1 MVPSFRLAALLCA
14 LLLPVAA
21 PPALAEGPV
30 LLTVTGDVSAP
41 NRGAVNPD
49 YDKLFVFNDVT
60 FDRAREFDLSDL
72 EKLPQE
78 TVRADFPKGGAETEF
93 SGPLLKDV
101 LAEAGASGQTLT
113 VQAMDGY
120 AIEVPLA
127 EMVEKGAV
135 VALERNGRPFGIGNF
150 GPTQI
155 VFPRGDRPD
164 LKDMPDDWWIW
175 EIYHINVK

>member
-1 MVPSFRLAALLCA
+1 MGSTIRLAALLVA
-14 LLLPVAA
+14 VLLPAVA
-21 PPALAEGPV
+21 PPARAEGPV

-41 NRGAVNPD
+41 NRGPVDPA
-49 YDKLFVFNDVT
+49 YDKLFVFNEVK

-72 EKLPQE
+72 EKLPQA
-78 TVRADFPKGGAETEF
+78 TVKADFPKGGTETEF
-93 SGPLLKDV
+93 SGPLLRDV
-101 LAEAGASGQTLT
+101 LAEAGATGQTVT

-127 EMVEKGAV
+127 DMVDKGAV
-135 VALERNGRPFGIGNF
+135 VALARDGRPLGIGNF

-155 VFPRGDRPD
+155 VFPRSQRAD